1 MTPSA
6 ILPVVVGLVP
16 VFLFLLA
23 LIFFDSFKL
32 VRPASIVLAIGAGC
46 AAAAVAF
53 AVNRALLS
61 LIDVSEMDL
70 FRYYGP
76 IVEEILKSAFV
87 LMLIARGRVGF
98 MVDGAIY
105 GFAVGAGFALVE
117 NLYYLQALQGVSML
131 VWFVRGL
138 GTAVMHGGTTAI
150 VGIIATTA
158 AERNRGAA
166 LIGGAAAGLAIAW
179 VIHSGFNHV
188 GQSPIRA
195 TILILAVLPVVV
207 VFVFRRSEQALR
219 QWLGLGFDEDVE
231 MMRMINSGEFAESHV
246 GKYLT
251 TLQEHFP
258 GEIVADMLCL
268 IRLHTELA
276 LKAKALLLMREAG
289 FDGAPDEDVDEKFR
303 EMEYLDKSIGR
314 TGRLALTPIFRT
326 SSKDL
331 WQFYMLG
338 KK

>member
-1 MTPSA
+1 MMQTA
-6 ILPVVVGLVP
+6 LAVLVGLVP

-32 VRPASIVLAIGAGC
+32 VRPGSIVVAIAAGSI
-46 AAAAVAF
+46 AAVVAF
-53 AVNRALLS
+53 FANRAMLS
-61 LIDVSEMDL
+61 ALDVSEMDL

-76 IVEEILKSAFV
+76 IVEELLKSAFV
-87 LMLIARGRVGF
+87 LTLIARGRVGF

-105 GFAVGAGFALVE
+105 GFAVGAGFALIE
-117 NLYYLQALQGVSML
+117 NLYYLHALEGVNML

-138 GTAVMHGGTTAI
+138 GTAVMHGGATAI
-150 VGIIATTA
+150 VGIVATTL
-158 AERNRGAA
+158 AERNRGPA
-166 LIGGAAAGLAIAW
+166 LAGGAVLGLAIAW
-179 VIHSGFNHV
+179 AVHSGFNHV

-195 TILILAVLPVVV
+195 TILILVLLPVIVG
-207 VFVFRRSEQALR
+207 FVFRRSEQALR

-251 TLQEHFP
+251 TLREHFP
-258 GEIVADMLCL
+258 GEIVADMLCVV
-268 IRLHTELA
+268 RLHTELA

-289 FDGAPDEDVDEKFR
+289 FEGAPDEDVSEKFQ
-303 EMEYLDKSIGR
+303 EMAYLDKSIGR